1 MHKLLSRV
9 FPENLASC
17 ALLKGLGFEEIGIH
31 RRCGK
36 LDGASGVIV
45 ERLLDTDGTGDQ
57 G

>member
-36 LDGASGVIV
+36 LDGASGVIA
-45 ERLLDTDGTGDQ
+45 
-57 G
+57 